1 MVIIY
6 VIPKKSIF
14 YYMEIFSIHGNL
26 RSQLFV
32 DSDGNKR
39 KMGTGGGGGGGIC
52 DSQNSKRTGQVR
64 SQNELGD
71 GVSRIWPKSLILL
84 QDEGRPTSQGGS
96 PHRLQEQYSA
106 ACVLS

>member
-1 MVIIY
+1 MLIIY

-39 KMGTGGGGGGGIC
+39 KMGTGGIC

-84 QDEGRPTSQGGS
+84 QDEGRPTGQGGS
-96 PHRLQEQYSA
+96 PHRLQEECSA

>member
-39 KMGTGGGGGGGIC
+39 KMGTGGGGGGFVTARIP
-52 DSQNSKRTGQVR
+52 SVLVKLEVR
-64 SQNELGD
+64 MSWGM
-71 GVSRIWPKSLILL
+71 G
-84 QDEGRPTSQGGS
+84 
-96 PHRLQEQYSA
+96 
-106 ACVLS
+106 